1 MPREEKITFIE
12 TVTAA
17 ILIAVAFI
25 LRFLVKIDV
34 LPYEISLIRT
44 GIYMFLFMMWGISVK
59 RRVLNENVRHYLI
72 SVAFLMLFWFAVRSM
87 KYHFFANMN
96 VQRYLW
102 YAYYVPMIF
111 IPLFSFFISLMLG
124 KSEYY
129 TLPKW
134 TKIFYLPAAVLL
146 LLVLTN
152 DIHQLVFVFPQDAE
166 IFTSADYSY
175 DVGYYIVLLWEAGIS
190 FLSFGVMAYKC
201 RVPHKRRIRLMP
213 LIPIILIFIYGILY
227 GNDIIMLFFGDMTA
241 VFCVLIACTFEANIR
256 CRLIQSNMGYQTIF
270 SSCSLPVEI
279 TDSDFNVEYTSGEK
293 MRTFDFEKCCREGSV
308 AIDRNTVVKQKN
320 IYNGYVFWQKDVE
333 KLADIMELLKAN
345 KEKLSHKNEI
355 ERQNYAAEK
364 RLNSLREKNRLYD
377 TLKDSSQKQYYLLLK
392 LLEEYTAT
400 ENFDLQKNL
409 LAKAAII
416 GAYIKRSGNLLFI
429 GRQNGVISAMELKFA
444 FEESLSNIRLLRT
457 ECAFFMRTDASFK
470 TEQALQIYS
479 FFETAIETAM
489 DDLKALLI
497 NIRESD
503 GRLIFNISAESNKD
517 LGGLMPLADSYE
529 FSVGCSSFTLRF
541 DKEGEV

>member
-1 MPREEKITFIE
+1 M
-12 TVTAA
+12 
-17 ILIAVAFI
+17 
-25 LRFLVKIDV
+25 
-34 LPYEISLIRT
+34 
-44 GIYMFLFMMWGISVK
+44 
-59 RRVLNENVRHYLI
+59 
-72 SVAFLMLFWFAVRSM
+72 
-87 KYHFFANMN
+87 
-96 VQRYLW
+96 
-102 YAYYVPMIF
+102 
-111 IPLFSFFISLMLG
+111 
-124 KSEYY
+124 
-129 TLPKW
+129 
-134 TKIFYLPAAVLL
+134 
-146 LLVLTN
+146 LVLTN

-241 VFCVLIACTFEANIR
+241 VFCVLIACTFEADIR

-270 SSCSLPVEI
+270 ASCSLPVEI
-279 TDSDFNVEYTSGEK
+279 TDRDFRVEYTSGEK

-308 AIDRNTVVKQKN
+308 ALDRNTVVKQKS

-333 KLADIMELLKAN
+333 KLADIVELLNAN

-355 ERQNYAAEK
+355 ERQKYAAEK

-400 ENFDLQKNL
+400 EDKNL

-429 GRQNGVISAMELKFA
+429 DRQNGVISAAELKFA
-444 FEESLSNIRLLRT
+444 FEESLSNIRLLGT

-470 TEQALQIYS
+470 TELALQIYS

-497 NIRESD
+497 NIREND